1 MLEQIILRTAGENEM
16 KSEIMTAL
24 DMSFTDVVCYC
35 ADNLVISLKLLKIH
49 FGEEKFSK
57 FLDSFL
63 KNTENC
69 FCIKKMTERCT
80 DYIEDV
86 KIYMQKYCIDLTIN
100 DNRREFN
107 EYVMTLFKTCEQ
119 LLNFKL
125 KFETITSISI
135 TFSVNELKK
144 AEITELIDE
153 FLENTADRG
162 LIEDET

>member
-1 MLEQIILRTAGENEM
+1 MFEQIILRPAGKNEM

-35 ADNLVISLKLLKIH
+35 ADNSAFSLKLLKIH

-63 KNTENC
+63 KNTENY
-69 FCIKKMTERCT
+69 FYIIKMTERCI

-86 KIYMQKYCIDLTIN
+86 KICMQKYCIDLTIN

-107 EYVMTLFKTCEQ
+107 KYVMTLFKTCEQ
-119 LLNFKL
+119 IIGFKL
-125 KFETITSISI
+125 RFETITSISV

-144 AEITELIDE
+144 AEIVELLDK
-153 FLENTADRG
+153 FLENITDRG